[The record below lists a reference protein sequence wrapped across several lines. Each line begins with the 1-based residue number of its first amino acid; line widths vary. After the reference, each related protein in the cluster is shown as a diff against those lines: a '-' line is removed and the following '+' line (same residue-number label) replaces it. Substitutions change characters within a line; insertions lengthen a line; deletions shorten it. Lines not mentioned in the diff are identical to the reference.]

1 MKRIYAASLLIAV
14 SSLMVFGQTRS
25 RADVLNDI
33 ETKRAELAKL
43 ENQFLAPS
51 AEDRTAYAEFLT
63 QPNTGLIRLLPRE
76 KFDSDA
82 NKRSGITTRG
92 GGAFY
97 SFSRQ
102 THEYGWAIDIGLYQ
116 GYLET
121 GFGGADYG
129 MITKL
134 DGARLEDVSTE
145 LPGAIFLAKYSAVA
159 NEPEARI
166 EQRRF
171 STGATI
177 DGIAY
182 KRRLPVE
189 IGATYILR
197 SITFEEADV
206 LVAFRIVR
214 QDTDGSLII
223 AWRMLEKY
231 PTPKLAR
238 NN

>member
-82 NKRSGITTRG
+82 NKRSGMTTRG
-92 GGAFY
+92 GGAYY

-102 THEYGWAIDIGLYQ
+102 THEYGWAIDIGFEQ
-116 GYLET
+116 GYLQT